1 VSIFARRFWI
11 VLGAGVLVSAAL
23 LSACGGDD
31 DDDGDDGGGGS
42 GATVDVVLSEF
53 VVEPDPASVPA
64 GEVTFTVANEGEEV
78 HEFVVV
84 KTDLAS
90 DKLPTIDDGSVDEEG
105 AGVEAVDEIEDLAS
119 GDSQDLTVTLDAGN
133 YVLFCNLVE
142 EGEVHYEEGMHT
154 AFTVE

>member
-1 VSIFARRFWI
+1 MKVFSRRPLLFLAVGVMVST
-11 VLGAGVLVSAAL
+11 AL
-23 LSACGGDD
+23 LAACGGDD
-31 DDDGDDGGGGS
+31 DDDGGDGGGG
-42 GATVDVVLSEF
+42 GTAVDVTLSEF
-53 VVEPDPASVPA
+53 VLEADPASVSA
-64 GEVTFTVANEGEEV
+64 GEVTFTASNEGEEV

-84 KTDLAS
+84 KTDLAP

-119 GDSQDLTVTLDAGN
+119 GDSQDLTATLDAGN

-142 EGEVHYEEGMHT
+142 EGEVHYKEGMHA